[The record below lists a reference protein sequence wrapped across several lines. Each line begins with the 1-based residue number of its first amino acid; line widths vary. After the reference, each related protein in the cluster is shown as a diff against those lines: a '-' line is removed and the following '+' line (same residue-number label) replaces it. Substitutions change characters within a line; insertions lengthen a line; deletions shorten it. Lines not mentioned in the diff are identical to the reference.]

1 MNKEEFIIDEKIYEN
16 YEGSKIKIVFS
27 NLGRRYKK
35 IGEHLYLMLEKEEL
49 KLEDKLTAMVRIEKE
64 NEEIDRKKEIEKIKQ
79 QTTEEIRKIEET
91 KNSRIAELEKEL
103 QMLKEL
109 YEQRQKEKEEKDREQ
124 KLLNEINQFKEK
136 LEIKN
141 EELEINNIDIEET
154 DNYESEDSETY
165 TEILTNTK
173 NLEINEKQKEI
184 NEENLEDTQEINTL
198 DKKEN
203 ENIIPKTTEIRK
215 PIYYKNK
222 FKKYNEY
229 DKWIPKQIVNKNY
242 NFLDLDCVIDTE
254 KTIQLWIGYMT
265 KQLLDNNINITDAPE
280 YI

>member
-173 NLEINEKQKEI
+173 NLEINEEQKEI
-184 NEENLEDTQEINTL
+184 NEENLENTHTEINTL

-222 FKKYNEY
+222 
-229 DKWIPKQIVNKNY
+229 
-242 NFLDLDCVIDTE
+242 
-254 KTIQLWIGYMT
+254 
-265 KQLLDNNINITDAPE
+265 
-280 YI
+280 

>member
-103 QMLKEL
+103 QILKEL

-173 NLEINEKQKEI
+173 NLEINEEQKEI
-184 NEENLEDTQEINTL
+184 NEENLENTHTEINTL
-198 DKKEN
+198 DKK
-203 ENIIPKTTEIRK
+203 K
-215 PIYYKNK
+215 
-222 FKKYNEY
+222 
-229 DKWIPKQIVNKNY
+229 
-242 NFLDLDCVIDTE
+242 
-254 KTIQLWIGYMT
+254 
-265 KQLLDNNINITDAPE
+265 
-280 YI
+280 